1 MKQRKRL
8 EIDKRVKYL
17 KKRIFYDDVT
27 LEYDLFCMF
36 RIWMK
41 EYGTSK
47 QSTSYGAMVVEKHNI
62 KKTKIKKSFGGNHVK
77 FSKIKNSSDES
88 H

>member
-1 MKQRKRL
+1 
-8 EIDKRVKYL
+8 
-17 KKRIFYDDVT
+17 
-27 LEYDLFCMF
+27 
-36 RIWMK
+36 MK